1 MAEELLGCCYK
12 VHGQDFDKGGEVSTE
27 IKALLTSLELDPRVV
42 RRAVVVAFEAEM
54 NVVMYAEE
62 GTLTLTLTDEDVTI
76 EMDDRGPGIP
86 DIDLAMQEG
95 WSTATDEMREM
106 GFGFGMGLP
115 NIQRNS
121 DGFDIRSTEG
131 SGTVVVSRIRL
142 DGGSAIKGDDR
153 APGGH
158 GD

>member
-1 MAEELLGCCYK
+1 VAEELLGCCFRI
-12 VHGQDFDKGGEVSTE
+12 HGRDYDKGGETSTE
-27 IKALLTSLELDPRVV
+27 IKSLLTSLELDPTLV

-54 NVVMYAEE
+54 NVVMYADE
-62 GTLTLTLTDEDVTI
+62 GKLTLSITDEDITI

-115 NIQRNS
+115 NIRRNS
-121 DGFDIRSTEG
+121 DSFGIRSAVDE
-131 SGTVVVSRIRL
+131 GTVIVSRIRL
-142 DGGSAIKGDDR
+142 DGDG
-153 APGGH
+153 
-158 GD
+158 

>member
-1 MAEELLGCCYK
+1 VAEELLGCCFR
-12 VHGQDFDKGGEVSTE
+12 VHGRDYDKGGETSTE
-27 IKALLTSLELDPRVV
+27 IKSLLTSLELDPTLV

-54 NVVMYAEE
+54 NVVMYADE
-62 GTLTLTLTDEDVTI
+62 GKLTLSITDEDITI

-115 NIQRNS
+115 NIRRNS
-121 DGFDIRSTEG
+121 DSFAIRSAVDE
-131 SGTVVVSRIRL
+131 GTVIVSRIRL
-142 DGGSAIKGDDR
+142 DGDG
-153 APGGH
+153 
-158 GD
+158 